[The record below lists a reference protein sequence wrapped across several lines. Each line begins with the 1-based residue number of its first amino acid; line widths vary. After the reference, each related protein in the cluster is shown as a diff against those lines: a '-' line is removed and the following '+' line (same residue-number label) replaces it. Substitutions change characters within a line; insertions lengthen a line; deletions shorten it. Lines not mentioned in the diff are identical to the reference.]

1 MMGGRERRM
10 TTTTEKQDPRT
21 RGLSVRLVPGADE
34 PALRSLIGK
43 SIAVS
48 SGKGGVGKTITAC
61 NLAIYYARRGLRV
74 GLVDADPLSDVATL
88 LDLQESE
95 DALKGARDGPKGAR
109 DASLEANLLPV
120 FKGLEIVFPFQKLD
134 RSEVSGLMDRI
145 YRLHLKEIEGRYDL
159 VLFDMPAGMDH
170 EENLAYL
177 PFMKRLVLVT
187 TPEPTSHAS
196 AGAYVREVQRLYP
209 GTPIKVWH
217 NRYSSRMKDG
227 FHPSDVA
234 GNYNRFV
241 DPQDRLSA
249 EQCATLEDFAFVP
262 EDPAMDL
269 LKGEPDP
276 AIHVLMCMKD
286 SLDYAHGRLL
296 SQAARRLGFSRGVH
310 EIIASYVQ
318 RHPRLENPI
327 KYLDGLADHLNTIIQ
342 VVADPHALKA
352 VRSPLPVWSFTP
364 QERDTILAFLQRV
377 RKSALRKQ
385 ILDLQELL
393 QERMHAMEGARGP
406 FAAGVPVGSDPAL
419 DRELARFLMTLGK
432 SAKDNALVRNQ
443 GVLLLFYFCLHKLLQ
458 SKTLLRLLKGLIPR
472 KPNRGGR
479 MVRDRLQQIRN
490 LVERDPQYRQR
501 YLKATRTI
509 HTVVMKQLA
518 TVAQEL
524 GLQVL
529 LLRDEHSRLD
539 ARAYLKLLASFLHE
553 TVYSGL
559 SVIVGF
565 DYRAATVAF
574 QAGAEK
580 LLASLELAPA
590 SGRAAPS

>member
-1 MMGGRERRM
+1 MMCGRERLM
-10 TTTTEKQDPRT
+10 TTITEKKDKRS
-21 RGLSVRLVPGADE
+21 RGLSVSLVPGADE

-43 SIAVS
+43 SVAVS

-74 GLVDADPLSDVATL
+74 GLVDVDPLSDVATL

-95 DALKGARDGPKGAR
+95 QALEGGKVRHDG
-109 DASLEANLLPV
+109 LEGNLLEV
-120 FKGLEIVFPFQKLD
+120 FKGLEVVFPFQKLE
-134 RSEVSGLMDRI
+134 RSEISGLMERI
-145 YRLHLKEIEGRYDL
+145 YRRHLKEIEKRYDL
-159 VLFDMPAGMDH
+159 VIFDMPAGMDQD
-170 EENLAYL
+170 ENLAYL
-177 PFMKRLVLVT
+177 PFMKRLILVT

-241 DPQDRLSA
+241 DPEERLSA
-249 EQCATLEDFAFVP
+249 EQCAALEDFAFVP

-276 AIHVLMCMKD
+276 AIHVLTCMKD

-310 EIIASYVQ
+310 EIIATYVQ
-318 RHPRLENPI
+318 HHPRLENPER
-327 KYLDGLADHLNTIIQ
+327 YLTGLSEHLNAIIQ
-342 VVADPHALKA
+342 AVADPHALN
-352 VRSPLPVWSFTP
+352 VTNSPARAKPFNQ
-364 QERDTILAFLQRV
+364 QEREAILTFLQRV
-377 RKSALRKQ
+377 RQSALRKQ
-385 ILDLQELL
+385 ILDLEDLL
-393 QERMHAMEGARGP
+393 QERVRAMESSRGP
-406 FAAGVPVGSDPAL
+406 FAAGVPVGQDPGL
-419 DRELARFLMTLGK
+419 DRELARFLMSLGK
-432 SAKDNALVRNQ
+432 SAQGNTLVRNQ
-443 GVLLLFYFCLHKLLQ
+443 GVLLLFYFCLHKLFQ
-458 SKTLLRLLKGLIPR
+458 SKTLLKLLKGLIPR
-472 KPNRGGR
+472 RANRRGR

-490 LVERDPQYRQR
+490 LVEREPQYRQR
-501 YLKATRTI
+501 YLKTMRTI
-509 HTVVMKQLA
+509 HTVVMKQLG

-529 LLRDEHSRLD
+529 LLKDQHSRPD

-565 DYRAATVAF
+565 DYRAATLAF

-580 LLASLELAPA
+580 LLASMEIRPGDSGVPKA
-590 SGRAAPS
+590 S